1 MTKSNITAEMIKEL
15 RTSTGAGIMD
25 CKRALQEADGDLKK
39 AAEVLQKQGFAKA
52 EKRSQRE
59 VKNGL
64 VDVYIH
70 TGGRIGAMV
79 EINCESDFVARTD
92 DFKALAHNI
101 ALQIAASEP
110 QYVCVD
116 DIPENLR
123 AEANPAEACL
133 LSQPFIRDP
142 QRSVQDIVTEAVAK
156 IGENIKVRRFARFE
170 LGKG

>member
-1 MTKSNITAEMIKEL
+1 MTKINITAEMIKEL
-15 RTSTGAGIMD
+15 RTSTGAGVMD

-39 AAEVLQKQGFAKA
+39 ALEVLQKQGLAKA
-52 EKRSQRE
+52 EQKAQRE

-64 VDVYIH
+64 IDVYIH
-70 TGGRIGAMV
+70 GGRIGAMV
-79 EINCESDFVARTD
+79 EINCETDFVARNE

-101 ALQIAASEP
+101 AMQIAATEP
-110 QYVCVD
+110 QYLCAD

-123 AEANPAEACL
+123 AEANPAETCL